1 MKEAIRKAVREGT
14 PLRELIDLVYATAT
28 DEAVILCYGNQTA
41 AARML
46 GCNRAT
52 MRKYLTGSNT
62 PRPGATPSDDTDRW
76 RENNGRAP
84 VRRGLVEV
92 EFNNGCSEITTVSS
106 LWWGVS
112 DDPTAAAVKRWRPHH
127 GTP

>member
-1 MKEAIRKAVREGT
+1 MKADIRKAVREGT

-62 PRPGATPSDDTDRW
+62 PRPGAVRPDDPDRW

-84 VRRGLVEV
+84 VRRGLVEI
-92 EFNNGCSEITTVSS
+92 EFIDGETRIGHIRHYRWS
-106 LWWGVS
+106 LTRS
-112 DDPTAAAVKRWRPHH
+112 DSDIKRWRPHH
-127 GTP
+127 GTS